1 MSGSTPA
8 YGEISFNDLQSVF
21 GGTNPIDFNEY
32 YKNNNKGILVL
43 TCGLGKTL
51 ISLWIAKE
59 LKSKKIKLDFESE
72 TSDLTIQCSFKTA

>member
-32 YKNNNKGILVL
+32 YKNELQKLMWCTEVCLDALLSKLHKAESFNIL
-43 TCGLGKTL
+43 K
-51 ISLWIAKE
+51 
-59 LKSKKIKLDFESE
+59 
-72 TSDLTIQCSFKTA
+72 